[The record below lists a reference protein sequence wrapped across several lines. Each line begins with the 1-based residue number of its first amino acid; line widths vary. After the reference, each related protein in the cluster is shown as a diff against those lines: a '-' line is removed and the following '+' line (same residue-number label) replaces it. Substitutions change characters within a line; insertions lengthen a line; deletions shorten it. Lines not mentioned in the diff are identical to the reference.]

1 MENDLFNSPRV
12 GRAYLQLAM
21 PLVFSMVVSLI
32 YNLADTFFVAQTNN
46 TALVAGVSLATPL
59 FTLLMAVGNIFAQG
73 GSSLI
78 SRYLGQQDRQAVRR
92 ISCFCFYTT
101 ILVGVVIGV
110 VMLLFRRPILGV
122 LGADDQ
128 TFPHASAYYFYLALG
143 APILILSFIHS
154 NLLRSEGMSR
164 QSMIGTILGA
174 VINIVL
180 DPIFISGLGLGAAG
194 AAIATIIGYLGSDLY
209 FLAVVLRRSKVLSV
223 LPAEYGA
230 SPRQVVQILTVGIP
244 DAIVNLMQSASM
256 VLTNQFLLP
265 YGNDKIAAMGIVLK
279 VSMIVLLLLTGLSFG
294 GQPLFGYYYGA
305 DDRARFA
312 RLLHF
317 CIRFISVVA
326 LVLSALVF
334 AGAGL
339 LLRCFMN
346 NDAIV
351 EAGTVMLRCQV
362 ATMIFV
368 GFVLLMTIVFQSM
381 GKAGASFLLSIS
393 RQGVLFVAVLLVG
406 YRLAGYPGI
415 LLAQAGADLLTM
427 VVALFLFV
435 RVLRRNGYT

>member
-230 SPRQVVQILTVGIP
+230 SPRQVVQILTVGIILARTYYKSIP
-244 DAIVNLMQSASM
+244 LELHEAAALDGASELQYFFRILIPVCKPIIAVLVLYQFVGMWNSYFDAMIYLEDQSLQPLQLVIRSILVQNTPRPGM
-256 VLTNQFLLP
+256 VADAQNAAMMA
-265 YGNDKIAAMGIVLK
+265 KIAEQLKYSTIV
-279 VSMIVLLLLTGLSFG
+279 VSSLPLLVMYPFFQKYFEKG
-294 GQPLFGYYYGA
+294 
-305 DDRARFA
+305 
-312 RLLHF
+312 
-317 CIRFISVVA
+317 
-326 LVLSALVF
+326 
-334 AGAGL
+334 
-339 LLRCFMN
+339 
-346 NDAIV
+346 
-351 EAGTVMLRCQV
+351 VMLGSV
-362 ATMIFV
+362 K
-368 GFVLLMTIVFQSM
+368 G
-381 GKAGASFLLSIS
+381 
-393 RQGVLFVAVLLVG
+393 
-406 YRLAGYPGI
+406 
-415 LLAQAGADLLTM
+415 
-427 VVALFLFV
+427 
-435 RVLRRNGYT
+435 